1 MWTSACTWSPYWDAK
16 DPSCVKTE
24 KRKRAWSADQTHHSS
39 CVKCHMTVYLRSAEV
54 PPYRLWS
61 QTCSSYWYSQ
71 TCRKQWQISTT
82 IHQDF
87 VRAAWAPVEHV
98 LVYYVWCLK
107 SHCGFLFLLGTS
119 SLIFCS
125 PTNMRWD
132 SLKSLRRIGEQIS
145 SSFLTM
151 WTNGE
156 PADFGPEQEYVWW
169 DLWQFSSPFTHT
181 ETIFP
186 ESILDINTL

>member
-1 MWTSACTWSPYWDAK
+1 MWTSACTWSPYCDAK

-39 CVKCHMTVYLRSAEV
+39 CVKCVTWPFTCVLLKFLHTGSDHRPVVFTDTHKPAGNNDRSA
-54 PPYRLWS
+54 
-61 QTCSSYWYSQ
+61 QQ
-71 TCRKQWQISTT
+71 

-87 VRAAWAPVEHV
+87 VPAACAPVKHP
-98 LVYYVWCLK
+98 VWCLRT
-107 SHCGFLFLLGTS
+107 HCGFLFLLGTS

-125 PTNMRWD
+125 PTKMRWD
-132 SLKSLRRIGEQIS
+132 SLKSLRRMGEQIS

-156 PADFGPEQEYVWW
+156 PADFRPEQEYMWW
-169 DLWQFSSPFTHT
+169 DLWQFSCPFTHT
-181 ETIFP
+181 QTVFP
-186 ESILDINTL
+186 ELILDINTL